1 MLTLK
6 HNTKTK
12 PSNFQ
17 IKEIALVDSKIAYCR
32 FLNWVIGEFDLF
44 LKNEESEA
52 LKVFFPN
59 GWFSISCFQNT
70 EKELNVALQVE
81 GKTEATCQSMMK
93 QIKSIHKH
101 ICEFHENKS
110 Y

>member
-1 MLTLK
+1 MLILK
-6 HNTKTK
+6 TNTKTK

-17 IKEIALVDSKIAYCR
+17 IQEIALVDSKIAYCR

-59 GWFSISCFQNT
+59 GWFSISCFQNS
-70 EKELNVALQVE
+70 ESKLNVTLLVE
-81 GKTEATCQSMMK
+81 GKTETAFQSMMK
-93 QIKSIHKH
+93 RVMQIYKH
-101 ICEFHENKS
+101 ICEFHEKKA
-110 Y
+110 

>member
-1 MLTLK
+1 MLALNT
-6 HNTKTK
+6 NTKTK

-17 IKEIALVDSKIAYCR
+17 IQEMASVDSKIAYCR

-59 GWFSISCFQNT
+59 GWFSISCFQNA
-70 EKELNVALQVE
+70 ENKINVTLVVE
-81 GKTEATCQSMMK
+81 GKTEATCQNMMK
-93 QIKSIHKH
+93 HLKRIHKH
-101 ICEFHENKS
+101 VCEFHENQA
-110 Y
+110 